1 MYEIVLFTHS
11 WVRWLL
17 VLIAA
22 ALFVRSIFALVQSS
36 AHTRADQ
43 WLAKLLFNTLNIQL
57 VIGLLLYAIFSPI
70 TRAALSDIGLSMQDS
85 VLRFFMIEHQFAA
98 LLAIGIGHV
107 AVAKSKRAEGDRAK
121 HRAMLKWGG
130 FCLFLILLAIPWPF
144 MRYAR
149 PLFFW

>member
-1 MYEIVLFTHS
+1 MYEIVLFAHS

-17 VLIAA
+17 VLTAA
-22 ALFVRSIFALVQSS
+22 ALCVRSAFALIQSS
-36 AHTRADQ
+36 AHTRTDQ
-43 WLAKLLFNTLNIQL
+43 RLAKLLFSALNIQL
-57 VIGLLLYAIFSPI
+57 VLGLLLYVVFSPI
-70 TRAALSDIGLSMQDS
+70 TRAALSDIALSMKDS
-85 VLRFFMIEHQFAA
+85 VLRFYMIEHQFAA

-121 HRAMLKWGG
+121 HRTMLRWGG